1 MFRSRSWFG
10 ASWGRPKNPHSL
22 ERLKY
27 LHNILSKNTT
37 VSESN
42 RGTLVESLRCIAEI
56 LIWGDQNDSSVFD
69 FFLEKNML
77 SYFLKIMRQKCG
89 GSSYVCVQLLQ
100 TLNILFENIRNE
112 TSLYYLLSNN
122 HVNSIIVHKFDVS
135 DEEVMAYY
143 ISFLKTLSLKLN
155 NHTIHFFY
163 NEHTKDFPL
172 YTEAIKFFN
181 HPESMVR
188 IAVRTLTLNVYRVQD
203 ASMLRFIR
211 DRTAAPYFSNLV
223 WFIGKHILEL
233 DACVRNDADHQSQQK
248 LDDLVAE
255 HLDHLHYINDI
266 LCLNI
271 PDLNDV
277 LTEHLLHKLLI
288 PLYIYSLTSEPT
300 RRPVTSSPYNRDHIQ
315 SIEVITRNLEAIL
328 KGKTTDSPSRMT
340 YPIQRMETEEETK
353 PSVSCVVAL
362 FLLSQVFLIITHG
375 PIVHAL
381 AWIIL
386 QSDLSVFEDG
396 ATRILE
402 MYLSKAKTNVKLEFS
417 KPQLSLEKA
426 LETSGQERDYTT
438 PEYSEPKA
446 FGCDL
451 DKDTDQSSCDLDPE
465 LVSTSLP
472 STSHIS
478 ETSSIAH
485 DSTEDLVT
493 QIHSIKSIGAR
504 SSVQNMP
511 DSPLPDSGIDSS
523 SSKTLSELNNI
534 TDEEKQKLLG
544 VMPSTSTQKTLS
556 IENILEREIKEIDK
570 RPFLKTILDSLDCSE
585 NDYKAL
591 FALCLLFA
599 LINNKGV
606 NTELLDTLLCPETED
621 ENGTNPNSRCSN
633 ASSREDASNDEGGQ
647 QDGSP
652 ARSAKRRMRS
662 FNALLINKLMAI
674 ANLSCKPAS
683 KVRLVTCELS
693 VRLVLVAMQGASGI
707 PCSRHVAAA
716 DALRARAAS
725 LARNFYKCDD
735 IFLDMFE
742 DEYCEMSKRPLNVEW
757 LCMDAAILLP
767 PTRTPMSGIAFAK
780 RLPSG
785 EMERARRAI
794 RTFFLVRDLFLKLT
808 NKPETQL
815 PLTNPTPFVQVGD
828 VLDLNDSDLI
838 SCDIIQKD
846 GTWHHRFLAV
856 DHIQIILVEPDK
868 QKMGFG
874 VAKLVGSLQ
883 DLEIQG
889 DKEDPR
895 CLQLTIHKPRVGA
908 GGALPRTVLL
918 RARFKFD
925 DHIRSMAAKQR
936 LTKGRTKARQKKMQ
950 QIGRLL
956 EVSGISAPAMAPR
969 HRPLFARP
977 GLSAVRRTSGV
988 DGEET
993 ERRIR
998 RPSGHVL
1005 KDGIVVYR
1013 ERSSRESSVSR
1024 GGSSQGSREG
1034 SPRARSEEIP
1044 LEDIRRN
1051 MAAAATPVCA
1061 PQSQPST
1068 SSQGQKVITTSSEET
1083 SFISGEVPR
1092 YKRKGIVETI

>member
-122 HVNSIIVHKFDVS
+122 HVNSIIVHKFDIS

-288 PLYIYSLTSEPT
+288 PLYIYSLTSEPNK
-300 RRPVTSSPYNRDHIQ
+300 RPVSSSPYNRDHIQ

-328 KGKTTDSPSRMT
+328 KGKNTDTPTRMN
-340 YPIQRMETEEETK
+340 YPIQRIESEEETK

-386 QSDLSVFEDG
+386 QSDLSVFEEG
-396 ATRILE
+396 ATKILE

-438 PEYSEPKA
+438 PEYSGAKG
-446 FGCDL
+446 FGY
-451 DKDTDQSSCDLDPE
+451 DTDHSSCDLDPE

-493 QIHSIKSIGAR
+493 QIQSIKTSIVSA
-504 SSVQNMP
+504 QNMP

-523 SSKTLSELNNI
+523 SSKTLSDLNNI
-534 TDEEKQKLLG
+534 TDEEKQKLLA
-544 VMPSTSTQKTLS
+544 VMPSTSTEKNLN
-556 IENILEREIKEIDK
+556 IENVLEKETIEVDK
-570 RPFLKTILDSLDCSE
+570 RPFLKTVLESLDCSE

-606 NTELLDTLLCPETED
+606 NTELLDTLLCPEVED
-621 ENGTNPNSRCSN
+621 TSRNSTTSIREEGT
-633 ASSREDASNDEGGQ
+633 EDASEQ
-647 QDGSP
+647 RETP
-652 ARSAKRRMRS
+652 VRTKRPLQS

-674 ANLSCKPAS
+674 ANLSCKPGKIYQRKTNTSA
-683 KVRLVTCELS
+683 T
-693 VRLVLVAMQGASGI
+693 
-707 PCSRHVAAA
+707 SR
-716 DALRARAAS
+716 
-725 LARNFYKCDD
+725 Y
-735 IFLDMFE
+735 I
-742 DEYCEMSKRPLNVEW
+742 W
-757 LCMDAAILLP
+757 LY
-767 PTRTPMSGIAFAK
+767 S
-780 RLPSG
+780 S
-785 EMERARRAI
+785 
-794 RTFFLVRDLFLKLT
+794 
-808 NKPETQL
+808 
-815 PLTNPTPFVQVGD
+815 
-828 VLDLNDSDLI
+828 I
-838 SCDIIQKD
+838 S
-846 GTWHHRFLAV
+846 
-856 DHIQIILVEPDK
+856 
-868 QKMGFG
+868 
-874 VAKLVGSLQ
+874 
-883 DLEIQG
+883 
-889 DKEDPR
+889 
-895 CLQLTIHKPRVGA
+895 
-908 GGALPRTVLL
+908 
-918 RARFKFD
+918 
-925 DHIRSMAAKQR
+925 
-936 LTKGRTKARQKKMQ
+936 
-950 QIGRLL
+950 
-956 EVSGISAPAMAPR
+956 
-969 HRPLFARP
+969 
-977 GLSAVRRTSGV
+977 
-988 DGEET
+988 
-993 ERRIR
+993 
-998 RPSGHVL
+998 
-1005 KDGIVVYR
+1005 
-1013 ERSSRESSVSR
+1013 RSSSA
-1024 GGSSQGSREG
+1024 QASREG
-1034 SPRARSEEIP
+1034 SPRPRAEDIP

-1051 MAAAATPVCA
+1051 AAPLTT
-1061 PQSQPST
+1061 QSQPST
-1068 SSQGQKVITTSSEET
+1068 SSQSMKVVTSSEET
-1083 SFISGEVPR
+1083 SFISGETR

>member
-27 LHNILSKNTT
+27 LHNILCKNTT

-122 HVNSIIVHKFDVS
+122 HVNSIIVHKFDFS

-181 HPESMVR
+181 HSESMVR

-277 LTEHLLHKLLI
+277 LTEHLLHKLLV
-288 PLYIYSLTSEPT
+288 PLYIYSLTSESV
-300 RRPVTSSPYNRDHIQ
+300 RRTQTSSPYNRDHIQ
-315 SIEVITRNLEAIL
+315 SIEAITRNLEAIL
-328 KGKTTDSPSRMT
+328 KGKNAESPSRMT
-340 YPIQRMETEEETK
+340 FPRQRMESEDETK
-353 PSVSCVVAL
+353 PSVSCVVSL

-396 ATRILE
+396 ATKILE
-402 MYLSKAKTNVKLEFS
+402 MYISNAKSNVKLEFS

-426 LETSGQERDYTT
+426 LENTSSERDYTT
-438 PEYSEPKA
+438 PEYGGPKA
-446 FGCDL
+446 FGY
-451 DKDTDQSSCDLDPE
+451 DTDQSSCDLDPE

-478 ETSSIAH
+478 ESSSIGH

-493 QIHSIKSIGAR
+493 QIHSAKTN
-504 SSVQNMP
+504 SSGTLKENMP
-511 DSPLPDSGIDSS
+511 DSPLPDSGIESS
-523 SSKTLSELNNI
+523 SSKTNEYNNI

-544 VMPSTSTQKTLS
+544 VAPSTSAERALTLDS
-556 IENILEREIKEIDK
+556 IIERESREIEK

-606 NTELLDTLLCPETED
+606 NTELLDTLLCPEEEITCAPS
-621 ENGTNPNSRCSN
+621 G
-633 ASSREDASNDEGGQ
+633 DAMT
-647 QDGSP
+647 SP
-652 ARSAKRRMRS
+652 PPKRPLQS
-662 FNALLINKLMAI
+662 FNALLISKLMAI

-683 KVRLVTCELS
+683 KVRLVTLELS
-693 VRLVLVAMQGASGI
+693 VTLMRVAMCGAGGGASA
-707 PCSRHVAAA
+707 RHAPAA

-742 DEYCEMSKRPLNVEW
+742 DEYCETSKRPLNVEW

-794 RTFFLVRDLFLKLT
+794 RTFFLIRDLYLKLT
-808 NKPETQL
+808 GKPETQL
-815 PLTNPTPFVQVGD
+815 PLTNPAPFVQVGD

-846 GTWHHRFLAV
+846 GTWQHRFLAV
-856 DHIQIILVEPDK
+856 DNIQIILVEPDK
-868 QKMGFG
+868 QRLGWG

-895 CLQLTIHKPRVGA
+895 CLHLTIHKPRVGA
-908 GGALPRTVLL
+908 SGALPRTVLL
-918 RARFKFD
+918 RAKFKFD

-936 LTKGRTKARQKKMQ
+936 LTKGRTKSRQKKMQ

-956 EVSGISAPAMAPR
+956 EVSGMCAPAMAPR

-977 GLSAVRRTSGV
+977 ALATVRRSTVVSVGG
-988 DGEET
+988 DDDT
-993 ERRIR
+993 ERRLR
-998 RPSGHVL
+998 RPSGHML

-1013 ERSSRESSVSR
+1013 ERTTSRESSVSR
-1024 GGSSQGSREG
+1024 SSSAHGSREG
-1034 SPRARSEEIP
+1034 SPRSRSEDIP
-1044 LEDIRRN
+1044 MEDIKRN
-1051 MAAAATPVCA
+1051 AG
-1061 PQSQPST
+1061 T
-1068 SSQGQKVITTSSEET
+1068 SSLAAPPVVTQNFSNDGGKRMNLHHEFTKVDHPSI
-1083 SFISGEVPR
+1083 
-1092 YKRKGIVETI
+1092 

>member
-10 ASWGRPKNPHSL
+10 GGWGRPKNPHSL

-27 LHNILSKNTT
+27 LHNILCKNTT

-42 RGTLVESLRCIAEI
+42 RGILVESLRCIAEI

-122 HVNSIIVHKFDVS
+122 HVNSIIVHKFDIS

-181 HPESMVR
+181 HSESMVR

-288 PLYIYSLTSEPT
+288 PLYIYSLTSESAKRHT
-300 RRPVTSSPYNRDHIQ
+300 ASPYSRDHLQ

-328 KGKTTDSPSRMT
+328 TGKSTDTPPRLN
-340 YPIQRMETEEETK
+340 YPMQRLESEDETK
-353 PSVSCVVAL
+353 PSVSCVVSL

-386 QSDLSVFEDG
+386 QSDLTVFEDG
-396 ATRILE
+396 ATKILDV
-402 MYLSKAKTNVKLEFS
+402 YVSHAKSSVKLEFS

-426 LETSGQERDYTT
+426 LENTSCPERDYTT
-438 PEYSEPKA
+438 PEYSGVKS
-446 FGCDL
+446 FGY
-451 DKDTDQSSCDLDPE
+451 DTDQSSCDLDPE

-478 ETSSIAH
+478 ESSSIAN

-493 QIHSIKSIGAR
+493 KIQTIKTR
-504 SSVQNMP
+504 SSITLKANMP

-523 SSKTLSELNNI
+523 SSKVSDFNNI

-544 VMPSTSTQKTLS
+544 VMPTTSTERVKTN
-556 IENILEREIKEIDK
+556 ENLLEREARNVDK

-591 FALCLLFA
+591 FALCLLYA

-606 NTELLDTLLCPETED
+606 NPELLDTLLYSEID
-621 ENGTNPNSRCSN
+621 
-633 ASSREDASNDEGGQ
+633 DASKSSVNKEAPSSDDVKDVSDEKKKY
-647 QDGSP
+647 D
-652 ARSAKRRMRS
+652 R
-662 FNALLINKLMAI
+662 FNTLLISKLMAI

-683 KVRLVTCELS
+683 KVRLVTCELT
-693 VRLVLVAMQGASGI
+693 VRLLRTAMQGPGQVPVPRHIAS
-707 PCSRHVAAA
+707 A
-716 DALRARAAS
+716 DALRGRAAA

-742 DEYCEMSKRPLNVEW
+742 DEYCEMSKKPLNVEW

-767 PTRTPMSGIAFAK
+767 PTRTPMSGIAFEK

-794 RTFFLVRDLFLKLT
+794 RTFFLIRDLYLKLT
-808 NKPETQL
+808 GKTETQL
-815 PLTNPTPFVQVGD
+815 PLANPSPFVQVGD

-856 DHIQIILVEPDK
+856 DNIQVILVEPDK
-868 QKMGFG
+868 QRLGWG

-895 CLQLTIHKPRVGA
+895 CLHLTIHKPRVGA
-908 GGALPRTVLL
+908 SGALPRTVLL
-918 RARFKFD
+918 RAKFKFD

-936 LTKGRTKARQKKMQ
+936 LTKGRTKSRQKKMQ

-956 EVSGISAPAMAPR
+956 EVCGVAAPAPVPR

-977 GLSAVRRTSGV
+977 ALSTARRHSGI
-988 DGEET
+988 DGDDT

-1013 ERSSRESSVSR
+1013 ERTTSRESVSR
-1024 GGSSQGSREG
+1024 TSSTHASRES

-1051 MAAAATPVCA
+1051 SGLAAAI
-1061 PQSQPST
+1061 PST
-1068 SSQGQKVITTSSEET
+1068 SIQSPPSTSQRPKLTNTSSEET
-1083 SFISGEVPR
+1083 SFISSEPR
-1092 YKRKGIVETI
+1092 KRKGIVETI

>member
-27 LHNILSKNTT
+27 LHNILCKNTT

-122 HVNSIIVHKFDVS
+122 HVNSIIVHKFDFS

-181 HPESMVR
+181 HSESMVR

-233 DACVRNDADHQSQQK
+233 DACVRNDAENSFSSHQSQQK

-277 LTEHLLHKLLI
+277 LTEHLLHKLLV
-288 PLYIYSLTSEPT
+288 PLYIYSLTSESV
-300 RRPVTSSPYNRDHIQ
+300 RRMQTSSPYNRDHIQ
-315 SIEVITRNLEAIL
+315 SIEAITRNLEAIL
-328 KGKTTDSPSRMT
+328 KGKNAESPSRMT
-340 YPIQRMETEEETK
+340 FPRQRMESEDETK
-353 PSVSCVVAL
+353 PSVSCVVSL

-396 ATRILE
+396 ATKILE
-402 MYLSKAKTNVKLEFS
+402 MYISNAKSNVKLEFS

-426 LETSGQERDYTT
+426 LENTSSERDYTT
-438 PEYSEPKA
+438 PEYGGPKA
-446 FGCDL
+446 FGY
-451 DKDTDQSSCDLDPE
+451 DTDQSSCDLDPE

-478 ETSSIAH
+478 ESSSIGH

-493 QIHSIKSIGAR
+493 QIHSAKSN
-504 SSVQNMP
+504 SSGTLKENMP
-511 DSPLPDSGIDSS
+511 DSPLPDSGIESS
-523 SSKTLSELNNI
+523 SSKTNEYNNI

-544 VMPSTSTQKTLS
+544 VAPSTSAERALTLDS
-556 IENILEREIKEIDK
+556 IIERESREIEK

-606 NTELLDTLLCPETED
+606 NTELLDTLLCPEEEITCGHE
-621 ENGTNPNSRCSN
+621 
-633 ASSREDASNDEGGQ
+633 SSTSCAAPSGDAMT
-647 QDGSP
+647 SP
-652 ARSAKRRMRS
+652 PPKRPLQS
-662 FNALLINKLMAI
+662 FNALLISKLMAI

-683 KVRLVTCELS
+683 KVRLVTLELS
-693 VRLVLVAMQGASGI
+693 VTLMRVAMCGAGGGASA
-707 PCSRHVAAA
+707 RHAPAA

-742 DEYCEMSKRPLNVEW
+742 DEYCETSKRPLNVEW

-794 RTFFLVRDLFLKLT
+794 RTFFLIRDLYLKLT
-808 NKPETQL
+808 GKPETQL
-815 PLTNPTPFVQVGD
+815 PLTNPAPFVQVGD

-846 GTWHHRFLAV
+846 GTWQHRFLAV
-856 DHIQIILVEPDK
+856 DNIQIILVEPDK
-868 QKMGFG
+868 QRLGWG

-895 CLQLTIHKPRVGA
+895 CLHLTIHKPRVGA
-908 GGALPRTVLL
+908 SGALPRTVLL
-918 RARFKFD
+918 RAKFKFD

-936 LTKGRTKARQKKMQ
+936 LTKGRTKSRQKKMQ

-956 EVSGISAPAMAPR
+956 EVSGMCAPAMAPR

-977 GLSAVRRTSGV
+977 ALATVRRSTGG
-988 DGEET
+988 DDDT
-993 ERRIR
+993 ERRLR
-998 RPSGHVL
+998 RPSGHML

-1013 ERSSRESSVSR
+1013 ERTTSRESSVSR
-1024 GGSSQGSREG
+1024 SSSAHGSREG
-1034 SPRARSEEIP
+1034 SPRSRSEDIP
-1044 LEDIRRN
+1044 MEDIKRN
-1051 MAAAATPVCA
+1051 AGTSSLAAPPVVT
-1061 PQSQPST
+1061 QSQPST
-1068 SSQGQKVITTSSEET
+1068 SSPLLKSHVSSEET
-1083 SFISGEVPR
+1083 SFISSEPSR
-1092 YKRKGIVETI
+1092 PKRKGLVETI